1 MEVGNVV
8 VCVIYASV
16 LFTLGNNL
24 INKTLETFVLHI
36 YITWSLFSLLA
47 ALVSHLSPVTVA
59 LLTTFSL

>member
-24 INKTLETFVLHI
+24 INKTL
-36 YITWSLFSLLA
+36 
-47 ALVSHLSPVTVA
+47 
-59 LLTTFSL
+59 